1 MAKAKSPT
9 ASTRG
14 TIKATKKK
22 TSIGSSPLTKHGRP
36 GPHGG
41 NRGYKKRYRG
51 QGK

>member
-1 MAKAKSPT
+1 MASKKNSSSRAKT
-9 ASTRG
+9 
-14 TIKATKKK
+14 KKKK
-22 TSIGSSPLTKHGRP
+22 TSIGHSSLTKNKQP

>member
-1 MAKAKSPT
+1 MASKKNSS
-9 ASTRG
+9 STSGRH
-14 TIKATKKK
+14 KKK
-22 TSIGSSPLTKHGRP
+22 TSIGNSTQTKRKQP

>member
-1 MAKAKSPT
+1 MASKKNSSS
-9 ASTRG
+9 ST
-14 TIKATKKK
+14 KTKKK
-22 TSIGSSPLTKHGRP
+22 TSIGHGSMTKHKQP

>member
-1 MAKAKSPT
+1 MASKKNFGSAKS
-9 ASTRG
+9 
-14 TIKATKKK
+14 KNKKK
-22 TSIGSSPLTKHGRP
+22 TSIGNSTQTKRKQP